1 MVTQSYEKNY
11 PRMVTL
17 MYKTKA
23 QFNDECYDIMDIF
36 YQQTNFKVLLFSI
49 DKNLR
54 QKQDA
59 EWQGTAYKAQEV
71 KKSLEEVHERSDEK
85 IQ

>member
-1 MVTQSYEKNY
+1 MFAFSFFYFIAMVTQSYEKNY

-59 EWQGTAYKAQEV
+59 EW
-71 KKSLEEVHERSDEK
+71 
-85 IQ
+85 